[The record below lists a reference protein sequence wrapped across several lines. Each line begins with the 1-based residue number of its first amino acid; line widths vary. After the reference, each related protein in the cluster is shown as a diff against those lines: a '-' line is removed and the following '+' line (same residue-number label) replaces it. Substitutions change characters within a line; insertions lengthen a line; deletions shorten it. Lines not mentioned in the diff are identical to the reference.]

1 MLKKQYTID
10 EIRRRIQPIASRYG
24 VERVYLFGSYAR
36 GDALPGSD
44 IDLRVDSGAIR
55 GYFKLAGFYRE
66 LEEALA
72 MPVDVLTTGS
82 FSDSFLSRIS
92 GEEVILY
99 DQSQH

>member
-1 MLKKQYTID
+1 MSKIKYTID
-10 EIRRRIQPIASRYG
+10 DIRQRVLPVAMRYG

-36 GDALPGSD
+36 GDASPDSD
-44 IDLRVDSGAIR
+44 IDLRIDSGAIR

-72 MPVDVLTTGS
+72 MPIDALTTGS
-82 FSDSFLSRIS
+82 PSDSFLSRIS